1 VRVAHEKSNSNARC
15 APHLLVIL
23 ISISF
28 VEPWPSL
35 ERFAMARLQMEGVM
49 GVGEEEIL
57 LVAVEV
63 TPLAMVHS
71 VDLVVALQ
79 TLQLC
84 LTLIRILGI

>member
-1 VRVAHEKSNSNARC
+1 VRAAHEKSNSNARC

-23 ISISF
+23 IAISF
-28 VEPWPSL
+28 VELRPSP
-35 ERFAMARLQMEGVM
+35 ERFAMARLPMEGVM
-49 GVGEEEIL
+49 GEEEIL

-63 TPLAMVHS
+63 TPLAMVDS